1 MIEVQGLSRYYGR
14 HRAVDG
20 LDFSIDSNQVVGF
33 LGLNGA
39 GKTTTLKVLAGVLMP
54 TAGTVK
60 IDGHDLNDAPLALR
74 SQIGFLPETPPLH
87 ADMRVRDFLEYVA
100 ELRGMSAEATQARLG
115 IVAEQTEI
123 TDVLDRVVSTL
134 SHGYRKRVGIAQA
147 ILHQPKLVILD
158 EPISGLDPAQIV
170 EMRQIISG
178 LAKDCTVLLSSHIL
192 AEVSQTCDRILVL
205 SEGRI
210 VADGTEAELSARVQG
225 GASIRLTVR
234 GTTESVSATLN
245 DNESVEKWSV
255 EATNGDVLT
264 LGVTLTGDHREAVVK
279 ALSDAGLG
287 IRALSGDDSELETV
301 FLDLTRVEAT

>member
-60 IDGHDLNDAPLALR
+60 IDGHDLNDAPIALR

-100 ELRGMSAEATQARLG
+100 ELRGMSAEATKARLG

-158 EPISGLDPAQIV
+158 EPFSGLDAATRERVGQRLEPWLESRTALFL
-170 EMRQIISG
+170 G
-178 LAKDCTVLLSSHIL
+178 HDTALLPK
-192 AEVSQTCDRILVL
+192 
-205 SEGRI
+205 
-210 VADGTEAELSARVQG
+210 ADQV
-225 GASIRLTVR
+225 I
-234 GTTESVSATLN
+234 
-245 DNESVEKWSV
+245 
-255 EATNGDVLT
+255 
-264 LGVTLTGDHREAVVK
+264 
-279 ALSDAGLG
+279 AL
-287 IRALSGDDSELETV
+287 DSL
-301 FLDLTRVEAT
+301 